1 MNNSLGA
8 MFLVTAA
15 STLDYLLADPKGWL
29 HPVQVQGWVINVISN
44 WGLRGLQPSAS
55 RRWGGVVLAI
65 GLIGGSGC
73 LAWSLAVITTSI
85 NPGVGL
91 VVQTLGL
98 ASCFAGRG
106 LAQAVE
112 AVLTALE
119 QTDLPLA
126 RQRLAY
132 FVGRDTENLA
142 TPEILRASLES
153 LAENTIDGATAPL
166 FYALLGSFCPFVGPW
181 PLAIAYKAA
190 STLDSM
196 IGYKREPY
204 KDWGWFS
211 ARLEDYL
218 TWVPCRLTV
227 LLVALQ
233 SSQPDSVL
241 AQCWR
246 DAPQDPSPNS
256 GWSECVYAASLGVQL
271 GGENYYQGV
280 KKTKPLLGEPRNSLT
295 LATVKKGLQLSR
307 RTILL
312 LLFLGGLLHLSVFVL
327 GGSD

>member
-1 MNNSLGA
+1 
-8 MFLVTAA
+8 MFLVTVA
-15 STLDYLLADPKGWL
+15 STLDYLFADPKGWL
-29 HPVQVQGWVINVISN
+29 HPVQVQGWLITIITH
-44 WGLRGLQPSAS
+44 WGLRGLKPGAP
-55 RRWGGVVLAI
+55 RRWGGVVLATV
-65 GLIGGSGC
+65 LIGGSGC
-73 LAWSLAVITTSI
+73 LAWGLVVMTTSI
-85 NPGVGL
+85 EPWLGL
-91 VVQTLGL
+91 AVQTLGL

-106 LAQAVE
+106 LAQAVGE
-112 AVLTALE
+112 VLAALE
-119 QTDLPLA
+119 QADLTLA

-132 FVGRDTENLA
+132 FVGRDTEDLG

-153 LAENTIDGATAPL
+153 LAENTVDGATAPL
-166 FYALLGSFCPFVGPW
+166 FYALLGSFCPAVGPW

-196 IGYKREPY
+196 VGYKREPY

-218 TWVPCRLTV
+218 TWIPCRLTV

-233 SSQPDSVL
+233 SSQPNSVL

-280 KKTKPLLGEPRNSLT
+280 KKSKPLLAEPRNSLT
-295 LATVKKGLQLSR
+295 LATVEKGLQLSR

-312 LLFLGGLLHLSVFVL
+312 LLLLGGILHLSVFAL
-327 GGSD
+327 SSGD